1 MKKHKD
7 IKQEESDIDDVI
19 VEDMDSAGDEALS
32 KDKIK
37 ELRQELKAEQEKS
50 KEYLDGWQRARADL
64 VNKDKQLVQDRVEM
78 IKRAGE
84 RFAEAV
90 LPTLDGYE
98 MARRNKQ
105 AWEAVDGKWRVGI
118 EYLFGQ
124 LQSAFEVEGLEKI
137 EPKAGDAFDVS
148 KMSSTE
154 EVDTDDAVKDHTVA
168 EVVQAGFS
176 FNGRLLRE
184 AKVKVFVKK

>member
-1 MKKHKD
+1 MKKNKD
-7 IKQEESDIDDVI
+7 IKQEELEIDDVV
-19 VEDMDSAGDEALS
+19 VEDTDLAGDELS
-32 KDKIK
+32 LRDKIK
-37 ELRQELKAEQEKS
+37 ELKEELKAEQGKS

-64 VNKDKQLVQDRVEM
+64 VNKDKQLAQDKIEM

-84 RFAEAV
+84 RFAEAI

-105 AWEAVDGKWRVGI
+105 AWEAVDSKWRVGI

-124 LQSAFEVEGLEKI
+124 LQSALEAEGLEKI
-137 EPKAGDAFDVS
+137 EPKVGDTFDVS

-154 EVDTDDAVKDHTVA
+154 EVQTDDVAKDHAVA
-168 EVVQAGFS
+168 ELVQAGFS

>member
-7 IKQEESDIDDVI
+7 ITQEEMDDVI
-19 VEDMDSAGDEALS
+19 LEETDLAGDELS
-32 KDKIK
+32 LKDKIK
-37 ELRQELKAEQEKS
+37 ELRAELKAEQEKS

-64 VNKDKQLVQDRVEM
+64 VNKDKQSAQDRIEM

-84 RFAEAV
+84 RFAEAI

-124 LQSAFEVEGLEKI
+124 LQSAFEAEGLEKI
-137 EPKAGDAFDVS
+137 EPKVGDVFDVS

-154 EVDTDDAVKDHTVA
+154 EVETDDVAKDHTVA
-168 EVVQAGFS
+168 EVVQVGFS

-184 AKVKVFVKK
+184 VKVRVFVKK